1 MTKNKSVKCENFTMS
16 WKILTEE
23 IFDKYDMKVK
33 QDKQSNL
40 DYSDQKLQVYNDGYK
55 TYNLCF
61 NHTANANPNHH
72 LSQAKTVSVIY
83 CSINESVFIFLIS
96 CLHFIQSFIYLVI
109 HRVFFFLTASNW
121 SSMSR
126 TSSVSLCAN
135 SNKHES
141 LFLMTE
147 L

>member
-23 IFDKYDMKVK
+23 IFDKCDVKVK

-61 NHTANANPNHH
+61 KHTANANLNHH
-72 LSQAKTVSVIY
+72 LSQAKTVVVSMNQCLY
-83 CSINESVFIFLIS
+83 PSFLLCSVFI
-96 CLHFIQSFIYLVI
+96 HSFI
-109 HRVFFFLTASNW
+109 
-121 SSMSR
+121 
-126 TSSVSLCAN
+126 
-135 SNKHES
+135 
-141 LFLMTE
+141 
-147 L
+147 